1 MSRAMSHFFRALEQA
16 EQDRAARRE
25 PAPADV
31 AAPIA
36 EAPAAATVAT
46 PPPPPPP
53 LPAAADVDDL
63 AHVDP
68 HLVSLLD
75 PTAAEADQYRVL
87 RHAVESRRRT
97 NGLTVVGV
105 SSPGVGDGKTL
116 TAINLAGA
124 LAQAHEHRVLLID
137 ADLRRPSVARA
148 LALTGTA
155 GLVDALVD
163 PAIRLEA
170 VAHVRPPFEVSVLP
184 AGRAT
189 SAPYELLKSAR
200 LGELLDAARDRYD
213 YVVVDT
219 PPVVPFPDFR
229 LINRWID
236 GCFLVLAA
244 HHTRRRL
251 VEEALDVLDPATLLG
266 LVFNRDDGPM
276 AAYRGRAYA
285 RPGTVRALPGRRR
298 WRGWGATGRTA

>member
-1 MSRAMSHFFRALEQA
+1 MSHFFRALEQA

-25 PAPADV
+25 PAAAGVDEPVPETV
-31 AAPIA
+31 AAVTVSPPPM
-36 EAPAAATVAT
+36 PA
-46 PPPPPPP
+46 PPPPP
-53 LPAAADVDDL
+53 LVADVDDL
-63 AHVDP
+63 AEVDP

-87 RHAVESRRRT
+87 RHAVESRRRAS
-97 NGLTVVGV
+97 GLTVVGV

-137 ADLRRPSVARA
+137 ADLRRPAVARA

-155 GLVDALVD
+155 GLVDALID
-163 PAIRLEA
+163 PAIGLDA
-170 VAHVRPPFEVSVLP
+170 VAQGRPPFDLSVLP
-184 AGRAT
+184 AGRRT
-189 SAPYELLKSAR
+189 STPYELLKSAR
-200 LGELLDAARDRYD
+200 LGELLDAARARYD

-229 LINRWID
+229 LISRWID

-251 VEEALDVLDPATLLG
+251 VEEALDVMDPAKLLG

-285 RPGTVRALPGRRR
+285 RSADVKGLPGLRR
-298 WRGWGATGRTA
+298 WRGWGATRRTA